1 VSLAEESGALSRAGA
16 RVGVSEASRTVAVV
30 LHYRREAMTA
40 QCIASLEASTRPP
53 RVLVVDNASGDG
65 SYERLQLRF
74 PHCEFLQTGG
84 NFGYA
89 GGNNRGIAWAL
100 EQGATRVL
108 VINDDATVAPEAIA
122 LLEDAL
128 AEHRDAAI
136 AAPTILFGT
145 RPDLAWWAGGTF
157 LPMKMLGR
165 HDGYG
170 RRWWIRRGLP
180 RTLVGADAA
189 ATSDS
194 IKVRAV
200 SFISGCCLLIDAA
213 SLRALGAFDASY
225 HAYVEDVE
233 LSVRYARAGKRLLW
247 VPGAQA
253 LHHLPYPEPEP
264 TPAKIIARD
273 RNRRRLA
280 KQHFGLVVRARFYL
294 WFAASRAV
302 SALRYVATGDFPRA
316 AAILRG
322 WFSRL

>member
-1 VSLAEESGALSRAGA
+1 VSRVEESGALSRAGA
-16 RVGVSEASRTVAVV
+16 RSAVSEASRTVAVV

-65 SYERLQLRF
+65 SYERLQMRF

-89 GGNNRGIAWAL
+89 GGNNRGINWAL

-108 VINDDATVAPEAIA
+108 VINDDATVEPDAVAM
-122 LLEDAL
+122 LEDAL
-128 AEHRDAAI
+128 ANNRSAAI
-136 AAPTILFGT
+136 AAPTIVFGT

-165 HDGYG
+165 HDGYAQPLHNASET
-170 RRWWIRRGLP
+170 REV
-180 RTLVGADAA
+180 T
-189 ATSDS
+189 
-194 IKVRAV
+194 
-200 SFISGCCLLIDAA
+200 FISGCCLLIDAA
-213 SLRALGAFDASY
+213 ALRALGAFDASY

-233 LSVRYARAGKRLLW
+233 LCVRYAKAGKRLLW
-247 VPGAQA
+247 VPAA
-253 LHHLPYPEPEP
+253 TAAHHLPYPEPEP

-280 KQHFGLVVRARFYL
+280 MQHFGLLARSRFYA

-302 SALRYVATGDFPRA
+302 SALRYAVTGDFPRA